1 MSEYQKS
8 LVHRHGEI
16 TGYQMFD
23 PDSDGG
29 SEGRTYA
36 GEGEAWLARQDR
48 HQFRAE
54 LGVDLPLEAILS
66 TWIEAFQAG
75 WERALED
82 QCRAEAAPEW

>member
-36 GEGEAWLARQDR
+36 GEGEAWLARQDQR
-48 HQFRAE
+48 QFLIE
-54 LGVDLPLEAILS
+54 LGVDLPLEAVIPI
-66 TWIEAFQAG
+66 WIEAFQAG
-75 WERALED
+75 WESALAD
-82 QCRAEAAPEW
+82 QCRSEEAPEW